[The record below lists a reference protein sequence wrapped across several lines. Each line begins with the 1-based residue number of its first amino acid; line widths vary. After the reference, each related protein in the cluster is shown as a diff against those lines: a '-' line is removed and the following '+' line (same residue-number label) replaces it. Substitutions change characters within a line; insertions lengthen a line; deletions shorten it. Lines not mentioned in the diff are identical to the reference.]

1 MSIPDTALLIPLAD
15 LLGVSVT
22 ELLLCERTAQRDVLE
37 TDQVEDIVKTAITYS
52 GQEDKRAYQ
61 IKDQWI
67 VFYVLC
73 LFAGCTGTFLN
84 YITEQPC
91 IEMLMI
97 AILLCAVFGGY
108 FCGFVKIK
116 LPPFYDENSI
126 SLYYDGPLRMNI
138 PGVRLNNR
146 NWPHIVKTARIWCG
160 VSMLI
165 LPVLN
170 AAGSFLL
177 KGWDTTGNYI
187 LLILFFCFLFVPI
200 YVAGKKYE

>member
-15 LLGVSVT
+15 LLGISVT

-61 IKDQWI
+61 IKDHWI
-67 VFYVLC
+67 AFYVLC
-73 LFAGCTGTFLN
+73 LFAGCAGTFLN

-91 IEMLMI
+91 IEMLMT

-126 SLYYDGPLRMNI
+126 NLYYDGPLRMNI

-146 NWPHIVKTARIWCG
+146 NWPHMVKAARIWCG
-160 VSMLI
+160 ISMLI

-170 AAGSFLL
+170 AAGSSVL
-177 KGWDTTGNYI
+177 KSWAAIGNYI
-187 LLILFFCFLFVPI
+187 LLGALLCCFFLPVYI
-200 YVAGKKYE
+200 VGKTYE